1 LDCRRT
7 VLKLRRRLQS
17 TRDLAFF
24 IMRKLLLVGLTLSVL
39 ALSACSK
46 RDTQVQATPTPANT
60 PDAARLKADSER
72 LQQATANAAKARE
85 QAATVSPTPT
95 ASP

>member
-1 LDCRRT
+1 MK
-7 VLKLRRRLQS
+7 KL
-17 TRDLAFF
+17 F
-24 IMRKLLLVGLTLSVL
+24 LLGLTLSVL
-39 ALSACSK
+39 TISGCSK
-46 RDTQVQATPTPANT
+46 KDEQVKAAPTPANT

-85 QAATVSPTPT
+85 QAATSSPTPT

>member
-1 LDCRRT
+1 MN
-7 VLKLRRRLQS
+7 KL
-17 TRDLAFF
+17 F
-24 IMRKLLLVGLTLSVL
+24 LLGLTMSVL
-39 ALSACSK
+39 AISGCSK
-46 RDTQVQATPTPANT
+46 SDDQARATPTPAST

-85 QAATVSPTPT
+85 QATTSSPTPS

>member
-1 LDCRRT
+1 MN
-7 VLKLRRRLQS
+7 KL
-17 TRDLAFF
+17 F
-24 IMRKLLLVGLTLSVL
+24 LLSLTMGVL
-39 ALSACSK
+39 AISGCSK
-46 RDTQVQATPTPANT
+46 HDEQVQATPTPAST

-85 QAATVSPTPT
+85 QAATASPTAT

>member
-1 LDCRRT
+1 M
-7 VLKLRRRLQS
+7 KKS
-17 TRDLAFF
+17 F
-24 IMRKLLLVGLTLSVL
+24 LLGLTLAVL
-39 ALSACSK
+39 TISACSK
-46 RDTQVQATPTPANT
+46 KDEQVKATPSPAST

-85 QAATVSPTPT
+85 QAASSSPSPT

>member
-1 LDCRRT
+1 MIMK
-7 VLKLRRRLQS
+7 KL
-17 TRDLAFF
+17 F
-24 IMRKLLLVGLTLSVL
+24 LLGLTLSVL
-39 ALSACSK
+39 AICGCSK
-46 RDTQVQATPTPANT
+46 RDEQVQATPTPANT

-85 QAATVSPTPT
+85 AATSSPTPT

>member
-1 LDCRRT
+1 M
-7 VLKLRRRLQS
+7 KKS
-17 TRDLAFF
+17 F
-24 IMRKLLLVGLTLSVL
+24 LLGLTLSVL
-39 ALSACSK
+39 AFSGCSK
-46 RDTQVQATPTPANT
+46 KDEQVKATPSPAST

-85 QAATVSPTPT
+85 KAATSSPTPT

>member
-1 LDCRRT
+1 MIMK
-7 VLKLRRRLQS
+7 KL
-17 TRDLAFF
+17 F
-24 IMRKLLLVGLTLSVL
+24 LLGLTLGVL
-39 ALSACSK
+39 VLSGCSK
-46 RDTQVQATPTPANT
+46 RDEQVQATPTPAST

-85 QAATVSPTPT
+85 QAATSSPTPT